1 MKRAK
6 LLGLMV
12 AALLGIPSAAV
23 ADTDADSDEN
33 HGQFVVDGNKSSQ
46 GSNNAA
52 PVGDQPI
59 GEYHVKRVCG
69 EICTDD
75 LTCPNGGFRMHAWIE
90 SPSGE
95 VIWDSYYCS
104 GESAPAPTVT
114 PGLVATALRRIDL
127 PNSELVIQPPDGKT
141 LVNFETN
148 FYTEA
153 EPFNRTVRLLGQQV
167 ELRIETHSFTWHF
180 DDGDSV
186 TTEEP
191 GTPYPKLTVTHDY
204 LQVGQYAPSVDTTW
218 VADFRV
224 NGGPWR
230 PVPGSVTIDG
240 DPVGLRA
247 IEARPTLVG
256 YDG

>member
-1 MKRAK
+1 MLMGILEGPDGE
-6 LLGLMV
+6 LLWKD
-12 AALLGIPSAAV
+12 I
-23 ADTDADSDEN
+23 
-33 HGQFVVDGNKSSQ
+33 
-46 GSNNAA
+46 
-52 PVGDQPI
+52 
-59 GEYHVKRVCG
+59 
-69 EICTDD
+69 
-75 LTCPNGGFRMHAWIE
+75 
-90 SPSGE
+90 
-95 VIWDSYYCS
+95 YCR
-104 GESAPAPTVT
+104 GESSAPTVT

-127 PNSELVIQPPDGKT
+127 PDSELVIQPPDGKT

-153 EPFNRTVRLLGQQV
+153 EPFNRTVRLLGQRV
-167 ELRIETHSFTWHF
+167 ELRIEAHSFTWHF

-204 LQVGQYAPSVDTTW
+204 LQVGQYSPSVDTTW

-256 YDG
+256 YDD